1 MTFGSSGCMRKQIR
15 FLGLLLLLSFASTTW
30 LFWSYEREVNPGIN
44 SFGDVIWWWIV
55 SSTTVGYGDIAPHT
69 TQGRIAAAIT
79 FIVGIYL
86 YTNFITLTANSVDR
100 FVNKERLGMAQSKA
114 KNHIAICEYTAFAD
128 ELLQVLDH
136 YPQLAHREVVIISDL
151 VTVNPYPQYHFVR
164 GVPISPTALQQANIQ
179 EAAYIF
185 VFANARF
192 QEPDLKT
199 LHTVS
204 RIQKLNQHATI
215 FVEMHK
221 PKSEF
226 TEHLIG
232 PIVVLDSKKL
242 LETVLRHEA
251 LDLSAYFPH
260 TAFTT
265 EAASPRE
272 VFSEG

>member
-1 MTFGSSGCMRKQIR
+1 MRKQIR
-15 FLGLLLLLSFASTTW
+15 FLTLLLLVSFAITTM
-30 LFWSYEREVNPGIN
+30 LFWTYERGVNPGIT

-86 YTNFITLTANSVDR
+86 YTNFITLTANSVER
-100 FVNKERLGMAQSKA
+100 FVHRDRLGMAQIKA

-128 ELLQVLDH
+128 ELLQVLDK
-136 YPQLAHREVVIISDL
+136 YPELAQREVVIITDL
-151 VTVNPYPQYHFVR
+151 VAVNPYPQYNFVR
-164 GVPISPTALQQANIQ
+164 GVPISPAALQQANIQ

-204 RIQKLNQHATI
+204 RIQKLNKHATI

-226 TEHLIG
+226 TEHLLG
-232 PIVVLDSKKL
+232 QIVVLDSKKL

-251 LDLSAYFPH
+251 LDLSACFPQTDVPAKSTVQH
-260 TAFTT
+260 
-265 EAASPRE
+265 EAL
-272 VFSEG
+272 SEG

>member
-1 MTFGSSGCMRKQIR
+1 MRKQIR
-15 FLGLLLLLSFASTTW
+15 FLGLLLLISFAATTT
-30 LFWSYEREVNPGIN
+30 LFWTYESGVNPGIR

-69 TQGRIAAAIT
+69 VQGRIAAAIT
-79 FIVGIYL
+79 FIFGIYL
-86 YTNFITLTANSVDR
+86 YTNFITLTANSVER
-100 FVNKERLGMAQSKA
+100 FVNKDRLGMAQIKA
-114 KNHIAICEYTAFAD
+114 KEHIVICEYTAFAD
-128 ELLQVLDH
+128 ELLQVLEC
-136 YPQLAHREVVIISDL
+136 YPELARREVVIITDL
-151 VTVNPYPQYHFVR
+151 VEVNPYPQYHFVR
-164 GVPISPTALQQANIQ
+164 GVPISPAALQQANIQ

-204 RIQKLNQHATI
+204 RIQKLNKHATL

-226 TEHLIG
+226 TEHLLG

-251 LDLSAYFPH
+251 LNLSAYFSYANLPSPA
-260 TAFTT
+260 TA
-265 EAASPRE
+265 PRE
-272 VFSEG
+272 ALSEG

>member
-1 MTFGSSGCMRKQIR
+1 MRKQIL
-15 FLGLLLLLSFASTTW
+15 FLVLLLLIGFAISTS
-30 LFWSYEREVNPGIN
+30 LFWTYEHGVNPDIN
-44 SFGDVIWWWIV
+44 CFGDVIWWWMV
-55 SSTTVGYGDIAPHT
+55 SSATAGYGDTAPYT
-69 TQGRIAAAIT
+69 IQGRVAIAIT
-79 FIVGIYL
+79 FIVGIYI
-86 YTNFITLTANSVDR
+86 YTNFITLTANFVEQ
-100 FVNKERLGMAQSKA
+100 FVNKDRLGTAQIKA
-114 KNHIAICEYTAFAD
+114 KDHVIICEYTAFAD
-128 ELLQVLDH
+128 ELLQVLDR
-136 YPQLAHREVVIISDL
+136 YPELAQREVVIVSDL